1 MSANE
6 DLKEN
11 ACRSCY
17 GTGELV
23 TEHGAAACP
32 DCFGDGRALGRG
44 ARLEWRLRELDKRH
58 RSSGTELEAD
68 MLWLIHELRGAREA
82 LVRILTRCQDA
93 DEGDALALD
102 IKYQANEALGL
113 YDQIR

>member
-1 MSANE
+1 MSAKE

-11 ACRSCY
+11 ACTTCY

-58 RSSGTELEAD
+58 RGSGTEVEAD
-68 MLWLIHELRGAREA
+68 VLWLIHELRGAREA

-113 YDQIR
+113 YDQVR